1 MIDVDL
7 SVAVLVVALL
17 AFVAIGLR
25 GSSRPSGPIENGL
38 DDYVVARGSQGA
50 AALGLSFLA
59 SGLGAWILFAPAEL
73 GALLGLGA
81 VLGYALAAA
90 GPFVVLAF
98 VGPRLRR
105 IVPAGQGLGEFLRV
119 RFGPAAGTVVA
130 LVSFAYMGVFLA
142 AELVAVAGLAEI
154 LGGVPRAATVAAVVV
169 STLLY
174 TTYGGLRASLRTDRW
189 QSWLVIALLLVAA
202 AAVLTTVPGPVE
214 AVRASGLLGIT
225 GVATSSAA
233 TLIIAVTS
241 ANLFHHGYW
250 QRVWAA
256 TDDRALRHGALLGA
270 AITIPVMLVAG
281 GFGVVAGAVGLAEVP
296 ALSVFALVAELPTS
310 AIAGVLLLGIALV
323 ASSVDTLENGLA
335 ALVVAERPT
344 LRLSHAR
351 LVTVAVMVPAAV
363 VGVVAD
369 SVLQLFLIADLLCA
383 AIIAPALLG
392 LWRRTTTAGVVAG
405 AVAGAWGALVGGW
418 FETGTRR
425 GTWETVLFID
435 ATPTLGPFLGALVLG
450 GLVTIIVSSML
461 GRSAGL
467 DRVDE
472 QVRTRNPTAERGG
485 ERL

>member
-1 MIDVDL
+1 MIDVGS
-7 SVAVLVVALL
+7 SVTVIVVALL

-25 GSSRPSGPIENGL
+25 GSPWTTGSTDGGL

-50 AALGLSFLA
+50 GTLGLSFLA

-73 GALLGLGA
+73 GALLGFGA

-90 GPFVVLAF
+90 APFVVIALI
-98 VGPRLRR
+98 GPRLRR
-105 IVPAGQGLGEFLRV
+105 IVPAGQGLAEFLRV
-119 RFGPAAGTVVA
+119 RFGPAAGTVVT

-154 LGGVPRAATVAAVVV
+154 LGGVPRAATVVAVVA

-189 QSWLVIALLLVAA
+189 QSWLVIALVVVAA
-202 AAVLTTVPGPVE
+202 AAVLTTVPEPVE
-214 AVRASGLLGIT
+214 AVRGSGLLGIT
-225 GVATSSAA
+225 GAAASSAA
-233 TLIIAVTS
+233 TLIIAVTA

-281 GFGVVAGAVGLAEVP
+281 GFGVVAAAVGLAEVP
-296 ALSVFALVAELPTS
+296 ALSVFALVAELPTLV
-310 AIAGVLLLGIALV
+310 IAGVLLLGIALV

-335 ALVVAERPT
+335 ALVVAERPR

-383 AIIAPALLG
+383 ALIAPALLG

-405 AVAGAWGALVGGW
+405 AAAGASGALVGGW
-418 FETGTRR
+418 LEAGTLR
-425 GTWETVLFID
+425 GTWETVSFMD
-435 ATPTLGPFLGALVLG
+435 ATPMLGPFLGALVLG
-450 GLVTIIVSSML
+450 SLATILVSLMV
-461 GRSAGL
+461 GRPTEL
-467 DRVDE
+467 DGVGE
-472 QVRTRNPTAERGG
+472 QVRMRNLAAERGG
-485 ERL
+485 ERV